1 MAGSPRSGTLSS
13 AALLPGIRSLCF
25 YLKHSRIFTPCRC
38 RLDKQW
44 SIVSGGNNG
53 ILDITNVGAPG
64 TTGAL
69 PLNIGA
75 LPVIVAGT
83 PQLAQNSTL
92 NISGTWDETHQEL
105 YFSDAEGQNRYR
117 GYLFNAGDPL
127 FNAPPGPPAK
137 PHWHILAGVLQYR
150 MPSVLVPSDQL
161 SLSVSSR
168 LSPPHPNSILP
179 WM

>member
-1 MAGSPRSGTLSS
+1 VLLSE
-13 AALLPGIRSLCF
+13 AFEDFYAMPLPTG
-25 YLKHSRIFTPCRC
+25 
-38 RLDKQW
+38 QW
-44 SIVSGGNNG
+44 NIVSGGNNG

-69 PLNIGA
+69 PRNIGT

-83 PQLAQNSTL
+83 LQLAQNSTL

-150 MPSVLVPSDQL
+150 MPSVLEPSAIAKVVVVAPPVNL
-161 SLSVSSR
+161 FPTITTGWMAR
-168 LSPPHPNSILP
+168 LVIS
-179 WM
+179 

>member
-1 MAGSPRSGTLSS
+1 VLLSELFEDFY
-13 AALLPGIRSLCF
+13 AMPLPTG
-25 YLKHSRIFTPCRC
+25 
-38 RLDKQW
+38 QW

-69 PLNIGA
+69 PRNIGA

-83 PQLAQNSTL
+83 LQLAQNSTL

-127 FNAPPGPPAK
+127 FTAGTSCKTTLAYSGGCAAV
-137 PHWHILAGVLQYR
+137 PHAVCVGT
-150 MPSVLVPSDQL
+150 
-161 SLSVSSR
+161 
-168 LSPPHPNSILP
+168 
-179 WM
+179 